1 MSHRFLNLAQGV
13 VMEKRN
19 LEAKGGFGA
28 GAMKPCQHRADVKAF
43 TGKGR
48 ARRANVRIDVVALA
62 AELAQIKAEMSE
74 LADAS
79 RKVPGYGF
87 YLTTHRRPDPGQK
100 YSQHSIRWRE
110 VATQRH
116 MSWEEMPARFA
127 EQLPTLAQWY
137 RQATEHAIRLNA
149 EESATRGALR
159 AAERYQALAGL
170 FADNPA

>member
-1 MSHRFLNLAQGV
+1 MSHHFPNLAQGV
-13 VMEKRN
+13 VMKKQN
-19 LEAKGGFGA
+19 LEAKGGFGE

-48 ARRANVRIDVVALA
+48 ARRAAARIDVVALA
-62 AELAQIKAEMSE
+62 AELDQINAEMFE

-87 YLTTHRRPDPGQK
+87 YLTTHRRPDPDRK
-100 YSQHSIRWRE
+100 HNQHSIRWRE

-116 MSWEEMPARFA
+116 MSWDEMPARFD

-137 RQATEHAIRLNA
+137 RQATEYAIRLNA
-149 EESATRGALR
+149 AESATRGALR
-159 AAERYQALAGL
+159 AAERYQALASQFGN
-170 FADNPA
+170 DPA